1 MSRLPV
7 IAIDGPAG
15 AGKST
20 AARLLAD
27 RLGYVLI
34 DTGALYRAV
43 ALVAR
48 ERDLSW
54 SDGPALGALARGL
67 SLRFGAGKSERP
79 PLFVDGR
86 DRSADIRIE
95 DISQGA
101 SRVSAHPEVREALL
115 GVQRAMGREGGVV
128 MEGRDIGT
136 VVFPDAD
143 VKVFLTASTD
153 ARAARRADELMARG
167 VQRDLDAVRR
177 EIEERDERDSTRAVA
192 PLRRADDAV
201 YLDTSTLGLDAV
213 VDRLAAL
220 VADVVR
226 ARSATD

>member
-1 MSRLPV
+1 MTRKPV

-20 AARLLAD
+20 AARRLAQ

-43 ALVAR
+43 ALVAK
-48 ERDLSW
+48 ERGIEW
-54 SDGPALGALARGL
+54 SDGPALGALARSL
-67 SLRFGAGKSERP
+67 HLRFGEASHGRP
-79 PLFVDGR
+79 PIFVDGV
-86 DRSADIRIE
+86 DRSLEIRRE

-115 GVQRAMGREGGVV
+115 GVQRAMGASGGIV

-143 VKVFLTASTD
+143 VKVFLTASVD
-153 ARAARRADELMARG
+153 ARASRRRDELAARG
-167 VQRDLDAVRR
+167 VHSDIDAVRR
-177 EIEERDERDSTRAVA
+177 EIEERDERDTKRAVA
-192 PLRRADDAV
+192 PLRRAADAI
-201 YLDTSTLGLDAV
+201 YLDTSDLELEDV
-213 VDRLAAL
+213 VDRLVAL
-220 VADVVR
+220 VAER
-226 ARSATD
+226 ARAQAASD

>member
-54 SDGPALGALARGL
+54 ADGPALGALARGL
-67 SLRFGAGKSERP
+67 VLRFGAGESERP
-79 PLFVDGR
+79 PLFVDGV
-86 DRSADIRIE
+86 DRSADIRTE

-143 VKVFLTASTD
+143 VKVFLTASAD
-153 ARAARRADELMARG
+153 ARAARRAEELVARG
-167 VQRDLDAVRR
+167 VQRDIDAVRR
-177 EIEERDERDSTRAVA
+177 EIEERDERDTHRAVA
-192 PLRRADDAV
+192 PLRRAEDAV
-201 YLDTSTLGLDAV
+201 YLDTSALGLDAV
-213 VDRLAAL
+213 VDRLATL